1 MYKRQSVQEVMIR
14 SMTLQKLTMKN
25 KGFTLVETL
34 VSIAILSSIVAL
46 MVVMS
51 GNRLNEASSL
61 KENLVAEY
69 LAEEALEVIRNLRD
83 TYYLSNQGLSPEDQ
97 FNGFI
102 STVSQ
107 CVSGGNTGCSVN
119 SATLSLTQCTFNDC
133 IVYSDPQSG
142 YYGDNNISGM
152 VRSPFNRYVTLQQG
166 ANPVSIDIEVV
177 VENKNAGGGGSV
189 KKTVTINDQLW
200 AWQ

>member
-1 MYKRQSVQEVMIR
+1 MIR
-14 SMTLQKLTMKN
+14 NMKLLQPKIKTE
-25 KGFTLVETL
+25 GFTLVETL

-61 KENLVAEY
+61 KENLIGEY
-69 LAEEALEVIRNLRD
+69 LAEEALEVVRNLRD

-97 FNGFI
+97 FNGFM

-107 CVSGGNTGCSVN
+107 CAAGGATGCSVN
-119 SATLSLTQCTFNDC
+119 SATLSLTQCVFNDC
-133 IVYSDPQSG
+133 VVYSDPQSG
-142 YYGDNNISGM
+142 YYGDNTISGM

-166 ANPVSIDIEVV
+166 ANPVSIDIVVV